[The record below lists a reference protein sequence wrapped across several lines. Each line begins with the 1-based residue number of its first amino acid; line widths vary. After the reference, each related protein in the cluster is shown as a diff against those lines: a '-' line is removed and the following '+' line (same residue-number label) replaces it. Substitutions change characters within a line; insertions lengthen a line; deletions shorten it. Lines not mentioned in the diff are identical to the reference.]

1 MMETR
6 AVVLANEPLT
16 EDIYKLK
23 LQTPEIAAGV
33 QAGQFVHLE
42 VPGFSLRRPFTVADA
57 EKGAITLIIRRQGRG
72 TEGLEQAK
80 PGDALQVL
88 GPLGNGF
95 RPMSGRALLLGG
107 GIGAAALVLL
117 ARRLGSCSLVMGG
130 RSAGELWLDNLALPA
145 AVDIQYAT
153 DDGSRGFAGNL
164 VQYAQANVKPGM
176 WVAACGPEP
185 MLAGLQSL
193 LLQRD
198 IPGQF
203 ALEAR
208 MACGLGACMGC
219 TCKTT
224 QGNALVCKDGPVFA
238 AGEVVFA

>member
-1 MMETR
+1 MIEVSA
-6 AVVLANEPLT
+6 AVLTNEPLT

-33 QAGQFVHLE
+33 KAGQFVHLE

-57 EKGAITLIIRRQGRG
+57 ENGAITLIIRLQGRG
-72 TEGLEQAK
+72 TEALEQAK
-80 PGDALQVL
+80 KGDAIQVL
-88 GPLGNGF
+88 GPLGHGF
-95 RPMSGRALLLGG
+95 KPMAGPALLLGG
-107 GIGAAALVLL
+107 GIGAAALTLL
-117 ARRLGSCSLVMGG
+117 ARRLDRCTLVMGG
-130 RSAGELWLDNLALPA
+130 RSAAELWLDDLDLPA
-145 AVDIQYAT
+145 TVDIQYAT

-164 VQYAQANVKPGM
+164 VQYAKEYLTPGM
-176 WVAACGPEP
+176 WVAACGPQP

-219 TCKTT
+219 TCKTKS
-224 QGNALVCKDGPVFA
+224 GHALVCKDGPVFA
-238 AGEVVFA
+238 AEEVELT

>member
-6 AVVLANEPLT
+6 AVVLANVPLT

-23 LQTPEIAAGV
+23 LQTSEIAAGV
-33 QAGQFVHLE
+33 QAGQFIHLQ

-57 EKGAITLIIRRQGRG
+57 EGEAITLIIRRQGRG
-72 TEGLEQAK
+72 TKALEQVNK
-80 PGDALQVL
+80 GDTLQIL

-95 RPMSGRALLLGG
+95 RPMPGPALLLGG
-107 GIGAAALVLL
+107 GIGAAALTLL
-117 ARRLGSCSLVMGG
+117 ARRLGRCTFVMGG
-130 RSAGELWLDNLALPA
+130 RSAGELWLDHLDLPS

-153 DDGSRGFAGNL
+153 DDGSKGFAGNL
-164 VQYAQANVKPGM
+164 VLYAEENLQQGM

-219 TCKTT
+219 TCMTT
-224 QGNALVCKDGPVFA
+224 KGNALVCTDGPVFA
-238 AGEVVFA
+238 AGEVVFP

>member
-6 AVVLANEPLT
+6 AVVLANVPLT

-23 LQTPEIAAGV
+23 LHTPEIAAGV
-33 QAGQFVHLE
+33 QAGQFVHLQ

-57 EKGAITLIIRRQGRG
+57 EDGAITLIIRRQGQG
-72 TEGLEQAK
+72 TKALEQANK
-80 PGDALQVL
+80 GDTLQIL

-95 RPMSGRALLLGG
+95 RPMPGPALLLGG
-107 GIGAAALVLL
+107 GIGAAALTLL
-117 ARRLGSCSLVMGG
+117 ARRLQRCTFVMGG
-130 RSAGELWLDNLALPA
+130 RSAKELWLDTLALPP

-164 VQYAQANVKPGM
+164 VRYAGENLQPGM
-176 WVAACGPEP
+176 WVAACGPQP
-185 MLAGLQSL
+185 MLSGLQSL

-219 TCKTT
+219 TCETAA
-224 QGNALVCKDGPVFA
+224 GNALVCKDGPVFT

>member
-6 AVVLANEPLT
+6 AVVLDNVPLT

-33 QAGQFVHLE
+33 QAGQFIHLQ

-57 EKGAITLIIRRQGRG
+57 EGEAITLIIRRQGRG
-72 TEGLEQAK
+72 TEALEQAK
-80 PGDALQVL
+80 AGDALQIL

-117 ARRLGSCSLVMGG
+117 ARRLQQCTFVMGG
-130 RSAGELWLDNLALPA
+130 RSAGELWLENLVLPP

-153 DDGSRGFAGNL
+153 DDGSKGFAGNL
-164 VQYAQANVKPGM
+164 VLYAEENLQQGM

-238 AGEVVFA
+238 AGEVVFP